1 MTNEGGRNQADR
13 TTTVLWWFA
22 SFTASFLGAAIAI
35 PTTGLLI
42 RCLASD
48 DIAPGVATVILA
60 AGTLLGA
67 AAARW
72 WGAPRTRTFMDGLLF
87 PQRRRDGRS

>member
-13 TTTVLWWFA
+13 TTTTVLWWFA
-22 SFTASFLGAAIAI
+22 TFTASFLGCAIAM

-42 RCLASD
+42 RCLTSD

-67 AAARW
+67 AAASW
-72 WGAPRTRTFMDGLLF
+72 WGAPRIQTYMDRLLF
-87 PQRRRDGRS
+87 PQRRRGG